1 MKLPYATLTKILM
14 DQIYNTYLQVR
25 AAQRSD
31 SDGGKKVTRQEVW
44 DLVTN
49 FMLNTGS
56 QMENLISLNNGLN
69 YNVKFRWAVVTI
81 IVKSLNE
88 LPEELEAAKA
98 DDGEISRAEAIKII
112 SNILKNAIP
121 DIIDLTDDRL

>member
-14 DQIYNTYLQVR
+14 DQIYNTYIQVK

-31 SDGGKKVTRQEVW
+31 SDGGKKVTRQEIW
-44 DLVTN
+44 NLVTN

-112 SNILKNAIP
+112 SNILKNTIP

>member
-1 MKLPYATLTKILM
+1 MRLPYATLTKILM

-112 SNILKNAIP
+112 SNILKNTIP

>member
-25 AAQRSD
+25 AAQRTD

-88 LPEELEAAKA
+88 LPEELESAKA
-98 DDGEISRAEAIKII
+98 DDGEISRAEAMKII
-112 SNILKNAIP
+112 SNILKNTIP